1 MSRYLIREVENG
13 WTLTRTLPWEEEHRK
28 IQIEVFEKGTE
39 REEECE
45 ALQRLLWSI
54 ADSLVPY
61 DKWSQHNVII
71 KVEAGHKVEKETSED
86 EESTHA

>member
-13 WTLTRTLPWEEEHRK
+13 WTLTKTFPWEEEHRK
-28 IQIEVFEKGTE
+28 VQVEVFEKGTE

-45 ALQRLLWSI
+45 ALQRLLWSVI
-54 ADSLVPY
+54 DSLVPY
-61 DKWSQHNVII
+61 DKWARHNVII
-71 KVEAGHKVEKETSED
+71 KIEAGHKVETSEED